1 MGITGVLKSITN
13 SKVKVNPNPIIAGEV
28 VEIIYNGLLA
38 HENAKEL
45 YLHAGVGL
53 DNWKDIKEIK
63 MNYQNNKGWV
73 ANFEVDNGARLNF
86 CFKDGADNWDNN
98 QFKNW
103 SYDIKVN
110 S

>member
-1 MGITGVLKSITN
+1 MGIIGVLKSIIN
-13 SKVKVNPNPIIAGEV
+13 QKVIVKPNPIIAGEV

-38 HENAKEL
+38 QNNAKEL

-53 DNWKDIKEIK
+53 DNWKDIKEIE
-63 MNYQNNKGWV
+63 MTYQDDKGWV

-86 CFKDGADNWDNN
+86 CFNDGADNWDNN
-98 QFKNW
+98 QSKNW

>member
-1 MGITGVLKSITN
+1 MVIIGVLKSITN
-13 SKVKVNPNPIIAGEV
+13 QKLRVNPNPIIAGELVEV
-28 VEIIYNGLLA
+28 VYNGLLA
-38 HENAKEL
+38 QSNAKEL

-53 DNWKDIKEIK
+53 DNWKNITEIK
-63 MNYQNNKGWV
+63 MDYQEGKGWV
-73 ANFEVDNGARLNF
+73 ANFEINNGARLNL

-98 QFKNW
+98 QSENW